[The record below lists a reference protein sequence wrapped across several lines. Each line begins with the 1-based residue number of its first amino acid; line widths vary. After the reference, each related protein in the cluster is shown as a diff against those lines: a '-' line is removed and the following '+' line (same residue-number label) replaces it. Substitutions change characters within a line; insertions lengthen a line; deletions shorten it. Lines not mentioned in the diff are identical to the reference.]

1 MKKRQQ
7 PTRLQLFTHLAAW
20 VPLGILIFD
29 FFTDNL
35 TANPIQAAQQRTGN
49 VALVLLILSL
59 ACTPAN
65 MLLRQPQLLRLRRTL
80 GLYGYLYAAIHLLLF
95 AGIDYGFNFK
105 LIWLDAGEKR
115 YILVGAAAFL
125 LLSLLALTS
134 FDAWKVRLGKNWKRL
149 HRLVYLIDL
158 LVVLHFGWVV
168 KGDFLRLQG
177 DVLRPLLAGMAVI
190 ALLILRIP
198 AVRHRLAGKLQF
210 RGWRRQPEPLSKQ
223 SGSTGN

>member
-1 MKKRQQ
+1 MRRQRL
-7 PTRLQLFTHLAAW
+7 TRLQLFAHLAAW
-20 VPLGILIFD
+20 APLGVLLFD

-49 VALVLLILSL
+49 IALVLLILSL

-65 MLLRQPQLLRLRRTL
+65 MLFRLPQLLRLRRTL

-95 AGIDYGFNFK
+95 AGLDYGFNFR

-177 DVLRPLLAGMAVI
+177 DVIRPLLAGLAVL
-190 ALLILRIP
+190 ALLALRIP
-198 AVRHRLAGKLQF
+198 AVRRRLAGKLQL
-210 RGWRRQPEPLSKQ
+210 RGWRSAPAPVSKQ
-223 SGSTGN
+223 GSSTGD

>member
-1 MKKRQQ
+1 MKKHQQ
-7 PTRLQLFTHLAAW
+7 PTPLQLITHLAAW
-20 VPLGILIFD
+20 APLVILIFD

-65 MLLRQPQLLRLRRTL
+65 MLLRLPQLLRLRRTL

-95 AGIDYGFNFK
+95 TGIDYGFNFK
-105 LIWLDAGEKR
+105 LIWLDTGEKR

-168 KGDFLRLQG
+168 KGDFLRMQG
-177 DVLRPLLAGMAVI
+177 DILRPLLAGIAVI

-198 AVRHRLAGKLQF
+198 AVRRRLAGKLQF
-210 RGWRRQPEPLSKQ
+210 RGWRRQTEMLSKQ
-223 SGSTGN
+223 SNSTGN